1 VSHIDPEVLA
11 LRALGETAGTY
22 ADDAHLPGCAHCQ
35 AELDKFAEVVSIARR
50 DERADQLLKPPAQV
64 WARIAQEVGP
74 EASTGVQS
82 DAGLQPGADL
92 EPGPGPAPGPGP
104 ETAAPQP
111 EPGWQDRGQAGRQR
125 AGRPASSR
133 RVSWWRRPI
142 AVGLAGLLVGFGV
155 AAGIRQLAASPAAT
169 PATPVVATIPLR
181 PLPQFPQWNGVFGTA
196 LMERATTGRL
206 LSVKLHAPSKPGFYE
221 VWLLARD
228 GVKMI
233 SLGDLNR
240 DHTGLFAMPPGV
252 NLAEY
257 SRIDVSLQP
266 FNGSTLHSADS
277 VVRGSLP

>member
-11 LRALGETAGTY
+11 LRALGETAGTR

-35 AELDKFAEVVSIARR
+35 AELDKFAEVVTIARQ

-64 WARIAQEVGP
+64 WARITQELGP
-74 EASTGVQS
+74 EVSAGFQPGS
-82 DAGLQPGADL
+82 GLQPGAGL
-92 EPGPGPAPGPGP
+92 APGPEFRPAPG
-104 ETAAPQP
+104 
-111 EPGWQDRGQAGRQR
+111 
-125 AGRPASSR
+125 R
-133 RVSWWRRPI
+133 RVAWWRRPI

-155 AAGIRQLAASPAAT
+155 AAGIRQLVSTPAAT
-169 PATPVVATIPLR
+169 PASAVVATVPLR
-181 PLPQFPQWNGVFGTA
+181 PLPQFPQWNGVSGTA
-196 LMERATTGRL
+196 VMERATTGRL
-206 LSVKLHAPSKPGFYE
+206 LSVKLRAPSRPGFYE

-233 SLGDLNR
+233 SLGDLNS

-252 NLAEY
+252 NLGEY

-266 FNGSTLHSADS
+266 FNGSTLHSLDS

>member
-1 VSHIDPEVLA
+1 MSHIDPEVLA
-11 LRALGETAGTY
+11 LRALGETAGTH

-35 AELDKFAEVVSIARR
+35 AELGKFAEVVTIARR

-64 WARIAQEVGP
+64 WARITQELGP
-74 EASTGVQS
+74 EVSAGFQPDS
-82 DAGLQPGADL
+82 GLQPGAGIAPGP
-92 EPGPGPAPGPGP
+92 ESRPGPGAEPAPGPGPAP
-104 ETAAPQP
+104 
-111 EPGWQDRGQAGRQR
+111 
-125 AGRPASSR
+125 SR

-155 AAGIRQLAASPAAT
+155 AAGVRQLVATPAAT
-169 PATPVVATIPLR
+169 PASAVVATVPLR
-181 PLPQFPQWNGVFGTA
+181 PLPQFPQWNGVSGTA
-196 LMERATTGRL
+196 VMERATAGRL
-206 LSVKLHAPSKPGFYE
+206 LSVKLRAPSRPGFYE
-221 VWLLARD
+221 VWLLARY

-233 SLGDLNR
+233 SLGDLNS

-277 VVRGSLP
+277 VARGSLP